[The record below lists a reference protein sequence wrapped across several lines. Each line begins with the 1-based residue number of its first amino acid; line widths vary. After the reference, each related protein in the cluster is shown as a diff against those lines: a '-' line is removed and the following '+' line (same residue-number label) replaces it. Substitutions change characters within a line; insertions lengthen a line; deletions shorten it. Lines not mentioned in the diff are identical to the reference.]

1 MRWSLS
7 CSRDRDVVRPV
18 SQPGT
23 VLRRCG
29 EDEDGE
35 ASGGDSPDGDGTQ

>member
-23 VLRRCG
+23 VLRCG
-29 EDEDGE
+29 EDDDGE